1 MPFWSKKDHEKA
13 DRMAE
18 AHLGS
23 SLTRQEKIDLRQ
35 FRRGVEAGNRQ
46 FEAEMKEDKEHQSF
60 LKRIGLG

>member
-1 MPFWSKKDHEKA
+1 MPAWSKKDHEKA
-13 DRMAE
+13 DARVE
-18 AHLGS
+18 AYTGS
-23 SLTRQEKIDLRQ
+23 LSQSEKIDLRQ